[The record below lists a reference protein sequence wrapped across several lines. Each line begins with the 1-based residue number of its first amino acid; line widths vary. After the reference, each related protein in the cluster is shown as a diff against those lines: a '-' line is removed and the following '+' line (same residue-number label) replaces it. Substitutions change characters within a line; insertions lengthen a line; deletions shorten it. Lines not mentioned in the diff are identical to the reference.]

1 MSLKEYKKKRNFKNT
16 SEPIGKINKTK
27 AYRFVIQYHQARAK
41 HYDFRLEHNGVL
53 LSWAI
58 PKGLSTNPK
67 DKRLAVHVEDHPV
80 DYIDFEGI
88 IPKGNYGAG
97 AVEIF
102 DIGDYLPINDLDKG
116 LKKGHIKIVL
126 NGNKLKGGWSLIKTD
141 EKNWLAVKLEDEF
154 VNTNKK
160 TKKSK
165 LPFKTASVQ
174 LATLTN
180 KIPKSK
186 DWIFEIKYDG
196 YRILSYVENGKV
208 QMLSRNNID
217 YTKKFPNIATSL
229 KEIDAENFVIDGEVV
244 CFDENG
250 KSDFGLLQ
258 QSIKRKKENFYYVI
272 FDVIALNGED
282 LRNLPIIE
290 RKAKLERLL
299 FKANN
304 DLMFSSHVT
313 DGNES
318 FKFAKANNLEGI
330 IAKNS
335 KSSYLGKRNEDW
347 LKIKC
352 YLRQEFVIAGYTTTS
367 KNELISALHLGYYE
381 KGKLKYVGKVST
393 GFSEKDKTELHKT
406 FQNYTRKTCPFAY
419 IIEVKNTTWL
429 KPHFVAEIQFTELTK
444 DKILRQPSF
453 IALRSDKPA
462 KQVKLEVKS
471 GN

>member
-1 MSLKEYKKKRNFKNT
+1 MSLTEYKKKRNFKNT
-16 SEPIGKINKTK
+16 SEPVGKIIKTK
-27 AYRFVIQYHQARAK
+27 ANRFVIQYHQARAK

-53 LSWAI
+53 LSWAV

-97 AVEIF
+97 TVEIF
-102 DIGDYLPINDLDKG
+102 DFGTYLSSEDLDKG

-126 NGNKLKGGWSLIKTD
+126 NGNNLKGGWSLIRTD

-154 VNTNKK
+154 ATTKK

-180 KIPKSK
+180 KIPKGK
-186 DWIFEIKYDG
+186 DLIFEIKYDG
-196 YRILSYVENGKV
+196 YRILSYIENGKV
-208 QMLSRNNID
+208 QMFSRNNLD

-229 KEIDAENFVIDGEVV
+229 KEIEAENFVVDGEVV
-244 CFDENG
+244 CFDDHG

-258 QSIKRKKENFYYVI
+258 ESIKSKKSNFYYVI
-272 FDVIALNGED
+272 FDLLALNGED
-282 LRNLPIIE
+282 LRNLPLIE
-290 RKAKLERLL
+290 RKSKLERLL
-299 FKANN
+299 FKANKN
-304 DLMFSSHVT
+304 LMFSTHVT

-318 FKFAKANNLEGI
+318 FKFAKENNLEGI

-335 KSSYLGKRNEDW
+335 KSKYLGKRNEDW
-347 LKIKC
+347 IKIKC
-352 YLRQEFVIAGYTTTS
+352 YLRQEFVIAGYTTTA
-367 KNELISALHLGYYE
+367 KNKLISALHLGYYE
-381 KGKLKYVGKVST
+381 KGKLKYVGKVGT
-393 GFSEKDKTELHKT
+393 GFSEKDKALLHKT
-406 FQNYTRKTCPFAY
+406 FQKHTRKTCPFAD

-429 KPHFVAEIQFTELTK
+429 KPHFVAEIQFAELTK
-444 DKILRQPSF
+444 EKILRQPSF
-453 IALRSDKPA
+453 IALRLDKPA
-462 KQVKLEVKS
+462 KEVKLEVKN